1 MSARRT
7 EITDP
12 IDRLRYL
19 VEAAEK
25 ASKTP
30 NTPNTSK
37 AEATWERY
45 VHECARVDAAEVTA
59 DPDYMF
65 LIGRMKGIDRSWQ
78 QRAGVLEKAQINA
91 VKKAKARPKPDL
103 RLVDRDTQVELRE
116 MPVWNRLDKTG
127 GDKPRAA
134 ATLINYARILELDT
148 RWRDRIRLNEF
159 SGDVEIDD
167 DPIHDDSPTS
177 AAVWMAETYGINA
190 ASRTVHEAM
199 RYVGRANSYHPV
211 REYLRTLKWDRKT
224 RLPSLLSGYMQARAI
239 HDGHRDLLQL
249 IGQRWMISAVARVMD
264 PGCQV
269 KSALLLLG
277 DQNAGKSKALEI
289 LGGDWY
295 SRSRLD
301 LRSKD
306 GMAQVQG
313 VWIYEIPEV
322 KQMFDSRTAE
332 EIKAFID
339 QPDDRY
345 RAHFGRVVTSHPR
358 QMVFAAT
365 DNNERL
371 LNDPTGAARYWP
383 VSVGSIDLSA
393 LAEDRDQLWA
403 EAVIRYD
410 GGERWHFD
418 SVESR
423 CLAEIASEHSQ
434 EDPWTGKVHEWMTD
448 GTRRGHPFEIGEIL
462 SGIQLD
468 LRAQDAPS
476 AHRVGAILRAIGC
489 LNTREN
495 RGARKVHVWRMPL

>member
-1 MSARRT
+1 MSARRP
-7 EITDP
+7 EIVDP
-12 IDRLRYL
+12 IDKLRYV

-25 ASKTP
+25 SNETP
-30 NTPNTSK
+30 SEANIKK
-37 AEATWERY
+37 AKDALGHYLRTCACSEA
-45 VHECARVDAAEVTA
+45 VEVVA
-59 DPDYMF
+59 HADYMF
-65 LIGRMKGIDRSWQ
+65 LIGRLKQISREWAQG
-78 QRAGVLEKAQINA
+78 ANVLLMAQADAVNKA
-91 VKKAKARPKPDL
+91 KKARPNL
-103 RLVDRDTQVELRE
+103 RLVDKDTQAEQRE
-116 MPVWNRLDKTG
+116 IGVWNRLERTG
-127 GDKPRAA
+127 GQHPKAT
-134 ATLINYARILELDT
+134 ATLINYARIFELDT

-167 DPIHDDSPTS
+167 EPIHDDSPTS

-199 RYVGRANSYHPV
+199 RHVGRANSYHPV

-239 HDGHRDLLQL
+239 HEGHRDLLQL

-289 LGGDWY
+289 LGGHWY

-383 VSVGSIDLSA
+383 VSVGSIDLAA
-393 LAEDRDQLWA
+393 LAADRDQLWA

-418 SVESR
+418 SAESR
-423 CLAEIASEHSQ
+423 CLAEIATEHSQ
-434 EDPWTGKVHEWMTD
+434 EDPWTAKVHEWMSD
-448 GTRRGHPFEIGEIL
+448 GTRRGQPFEIGEIL

-476 AHRVGAILRAIGC
+476 AHRVGAILRALGC

-495 RGARKVHVWRMPL
+495 RGTRKVHVWRMPL

>member
-1 MSARRT
+1 VSRRSKAVAA
-7 EITDP
+7 DAVG
-12 IDRLRYL
+12 RLREVVEEIERLHRRPTTESEATAKRLYHAYL
-19 VEAAEK
+19 PVLGEDSPALSEATETGVLILRIQEIDSHWRAVGGRLRNMIERNAKLSEK
-25 ASKTP
+25 
-30 NTPNTSK
+30 NTP
-37 AEATWERY
+37 R
-45 VHECARVDAAEVTA
+45 
-59 DPDYMF
+59 
-65 LIGRMKGIDRSWQ
+65 
-78 QRAGVLEKAQINA
+78 
-91 VKKAKARPKPDL
+91 L
-103 RLVDRDTQVELRE
+103 RLVDKDTHADQRE
-116 MPVWNRLDKTG
+116 MDVWNRLDRTG
-127 GDKPRAA
+127 GDKPRAT
-134 ATLINYARILELDT
+134 ATLINYARIFELDS

-167 DPIHDDSPTS
+167 EPITDDSPTA
-177 AAVWMAETYGINA
+177 AAVWMAETYSINA

-199 RYVGRANSYHPV
+199 RHVGRSNSYHPV
-211 REYLRTLKWDRKT
+211 REYLRTLKWDKKP
-224 RLPSLLSGYMQARAI
+224 RLPDLLSGYMQARAI

-277 DQNAGKSKALEI
+277 DQDAGKSRALEI

-322 KQMFDSRTAE
+322 KHMFDSRTAE

-383 VSVGSIDLSA
+383 VSVGKIDLAA
-393 LAEDRDQLWA
+393 LAADRDQLWA

-423 CLAEIASEHSQ
+423 CLSEIANEHSQ
-434 EDPWTGKVHEWMTD
+434 EDPWTGKIGWWMNEASNLGKT
-448 GTRRGHPFEIGEIL
+448 FEISEIL
-462 SGIQLD
+462 HGIGLD
-468 LRAQDAPS
+468 LKAQDTLS
-476 AHRVGAILRAIGC
+476 AHRVGTILRDIGC
-489 LNTREN
+489 VNRREN
-495 RGARKVHVWRMPL
+495 RGTRKPHVWYLPR